1 MGAPKSGTVRF
12 STSAAVPQSRPGAV
26 DGSRSSVSGGRSNS
40 RCTRSSPSTVRLLN
54 TAPSWPAGIVMV
66 VSFVAR
72 DDGVDGVGSAVVP
85 GDGATFDSDDGLDFR
100 AAARFAG
107 AGLAGAAATGEAGAG
122 VGAGTGA
129 AWGAAAAASRS
140 VSAIPGTSRLLVII
154 LPPAG
159 GSGT

>member
-1 MGAPKSGTVRF
+1 MGATKSGTVRF

-72 DDGVDGVGSAVVP
+72 DDGVDGVASAVVP

-107 AGLAGAAATGEAGAG
+107 AGLAGAGAG